1 VGTHGLHKA
10 TEQRKSF
17 KTIQNL
23 WMFKLN
29 KDRGEKK
36 VLKDYDFVKNS
47 LRKKKKKKMEMSSYF
62 RARGILYS
70 LELIKSRIRE
80 VT

>member
-1 VGTHGLHKA
+1 VGTHGLQKA

-23 WMFKLN
+23 WVSKLN

-47 LRKKKKKKMEMSSYF
+47 LRKKKKMEMTSYF

>member
-1 VGTHGLHKA
+1 VGTHGLHKS
-10 TEQRKSF
+10 TEQRKYF
-17 KTIQNL
+17 KKIQNL

-47 LRKKKKKKMEMSSYF
+47 LRRRRKKMEMSSYF
-62 RARGILYS
+62 MARVEAFCIALN
-70 LELIKSRIRE
+70 
-80 VT
+80 